1 MEITKKYKCET
12 PRPPREEV
20 VSDSTAVD
28 DEMLIDGLE
37 DVQNGGT
44 TQEEGLST
52 SGDDDASD
60 VLSTHNDAAA
70 IRPRDSLGFGD

>member
-1 MEITKKYKCET
+1 
-12 PRPPREEV
+12 
-20 VSDSTAVD
+20 
-28 DEMLIDGLE
+28 MLIDGLE